1 MKTYDKLIFVI
12 HKNYELVTF
21 SFHNYHLNKLVKNL
35 SNITIE
41 TILPL
46 PLNAD
51 DSEEE
56 DYKPLPAGLT
66 DPRDE
71 KVIPIAIQGIPH
83 RNFIEVL
90 FSLITSVKFWC
101 AGPITKEHLLERITS
116 PCLCL
121 GGISHCPDYK
131 GS

>member
-1 MKTYDKLIFVI
+1 MK
-12 HKNYELVTF
+12 N
-21 SFHNYHLNKLVKNL
+21 LVKNL

-41 TILPL
+41 TPLPL

-51 DSEEE
+51 DSDEH
-56 DYKPLPAGLT
+56 YKPLPAGLT

-71 KVIPIAIQGIPH
+71 KVIPVAIQGIPH

-90 FSLITSVKFWC
+90 FSLISCVKFWC
-101 AGPITKEHLLERITS
+101 AGPFTKEHLLERIIS

-121 GGISHCPDYK
+121 GGFSHCPDY
-131 GS
+131 